1 MMQPALDPEMAAFV
15 ARTEQFYPAAANAAP
30 PAENRAAYDRM
41 CAAFRAARPAGVQT
55 ADTSLFATAPARELR
70 LRRYRG
76 AGVGDTAVLLYLHG
90 GGFILGGLDSHDD
103 VCAELCQGAAIEVAS
118 LDYRLAPEHPYPAAL
133 DDTEAAYRGLLAAD
147 RRIVVGGDSA
157 GGNLT
162 AALCLRLRR
171 LGLPQPAGQLLIY
184 PGLGG
189 SASVAHA
196 QAPLLSAEDSL
207 RYRQLYAG
215 PGRAVPVGDSEFAPL
230 RARDFRGLPPA
241 AIFAAAI
248 DPLCEDAAEFAARL
262 RADGVQVTHRNEPGL
277 VHGYLRAR
285 HASRRA
291 AHSFGAI
298 IAALRVLAQ

>member
-15 ARTEQFYPAAANAAP
+15 ARTEQFYPASANAAP

-41 CAAFRAARPAGVQT
+41 CVAFRAARPAAVT
-55 ADTSLFATAPARELR
+55 AEDLSLRAAAPERDLP
-70 LRRYRG
+70 LRRYRCPG
-76 AGVGDTAVLLYLHG
+76 ANGAAVLLYLHG

-103 VCAELCQGAAIEVAS
+103 VCAELCLGAAIEVVS

-133 DDTEAAYRGLLAAD
+133 DDTEAAYRSLLAAD
-147 RRIVVGGDSA
+147 RRIAVGGDSA

-171 LGLPQPAGQLLIY
+171 LGLPQPAGQMLIY

-189 SASVAHA
+189 SSAAAHS
-196 QAPLLSAEDSL
+196 QAPLLSADDSL

-215 PGRAVPVGDSEFAPL
+215 PGRAIPADDPEFAPL
-230 RARDFRGLPPA
+230 RAHDFRGVPPA

-248 DPLCEDAAEFAARL
+248 DPLCEDAAEYAARL
-262 RADGVQVTHRNEPGL
+262 RADGVRVMHRAEPGL

-291 AHSFGAI
+291 ADSFAAI
-298 IAALRVLAQ
+298 IAALRALST

>member
-1 MMQPALDPEMAAFV
+1 MRRVP
-15 ARTEQFYPAAANAAP
+15 RSP
-30 PAENRAAYDRM
+30 PCR
-41 CAAFRAARPAGVQT
+41 VQT

-196 QAPLLSAEDSL
+196 QAPLLSTENSL

-298 IAALRVLAQ
+298 VAALRALGQ